1 MDREEIEALLQEM
14 LEAGEIETGL
24 FNAGQQFVVV
34 DRVDDELLFAWFD
47 EAWHLDQVL
56 ANAR

>member
-1 MDREEIEALLQEM
+1 MDREEMEALLREM

-34 DRVDDELLFAWFD
+34 DRVDDELLFVWFD